1 MVAVLKRGK
10 DLFKPRGIQEYNLI
24 MRGLDVFYENF
35 SMKKDLI
42 SKGISNTPQRTVK
55 KVASV
60 INCDY

>member
-24 MRGLDVFYENF
+24 MRGLGVFYENF

-42 SKGISNTPQRTVK
+42 SK
-55 KVASV
+55 
-60 INCDY
+60 